1 MHFDALCLACMVDE
15 LNARLCPGRVQQ
27 VVQTGARSLGLE
39 IFGHGARH
47 ALVLD
52 VAADYPMVYVAEGK
66 LRRGLSGET
75 PLLLLLR
82 KYVRNA
88 GLVAVRQPIAWE
100 RLLELE
106 FASKEHGPTVLVVEV
121 IGRAANVILRR
132 ANGMILDCLVR
143 VPPAGAGARTIMP
156 GRPYMPPPSQAKLP
170 PLDDGSADYYARLAT
185 ILAAE
190 GPLWKALVAQV
201 AGVSPA
207 QAREIAWR
215 AAGATH
221 APANAASLPALVSA
235 LQALWLPTTAGE
247 WSPGCLLAAD
257 GRVTSYAPYVIHSE
271 EGAWQ
276 PQPTLSAAIAAT
288 VAARAVPAMPV
299 MDAGMA
305 APAEAAPRDEYATAR
320 AGAAAHLRTA
330 RTRVERQ
337 LAALAG
343 DLPAPGE
350 VDALRVH
357 ATWLLALQ
365 QRITPDQTVLAVG
378 SEETGDAPLAIQLDP
393 TRTPVQQAEALFKR
407 AGKLERVALFIP
419 TRRAQLQN
427 DIDYIAQHEADLAQA
442 QSQPEI
448 AAVGQ
453 ALAAAGLLPRTKAA
467 KPARAA
473 PPAGPR
479 RYVVAGCTILVGRN
493 AQQNDRLTFTVAKPD
508 DYWMH
513 VRGAP
518 GSHVLVHCPQGE
530 PSAETLAAAARLAG
544 HFSTLRGERAV
555 DVIVT
560 QRRHVTRPRAGRPG
574 QVLVRQEEVLR
585 VPATLP
591 EGVHE
596 DAE

>member
-66 LRRGLSGET
+66 LRRGVSGET

-88 GLVAVRQPIAWE
+88 GLVAVRRPIAWE

-106 FASKEHGPTVLVVEV
+106 FASKEHGPTVLVVEL

-132 ANGMILDCLVR
+132 ANGIMLDSLVR
-143 VPPAGAGARTIMP
+143 VPSAATGARAVMP
-156 GRPYMPPPSQAKLP
+156 GRPYLPPPAQAKLS

-190 GPLWKALVAQV
+190 APLWKALVAQV

-215 AAGATH
+215 ATGATH

-235 LQALWLPTTAGE
+235 LQTLWLPTMDGA

-257 GRVTSYAPYVIHSE
+257 GRVNAYAPYVIQSG

-288 VAARAVPAMPV
+288 VAARAVPAM
-299 MDAGMA
+299 DATTA
-305 APAEAAPRDEYATAR
+305 ASAAAAPRDEYATAR
-320 AGAAAHLRTA
+320 AGVAAQARAA

-337 LAALAG
+337 LAALAA

-350 VDALRVH
+350 VDALRVQ
-357 ATWLLALQ
+357 AAWLLALQ
-365 QRITPDQTVLAVG
+365 QRITPDQRVLAVG
-378 SEETGDAPLAIQLDP
+378 SEETGDAPLAIPLDS

-407 AGKLERVALFIP
+407 AGKLERAALFIP

-427 DIDYIAQHEADLAQA
+427 DLDYIAQLEADLAQA

-453 ALAAAGLLPRTKAA
+453 ALAAAGLLPHTKAA

-479 RYVVAGCTILVGRN
+479 RYVLAGCTILVGRN

-530 PSAETLAAAARLAG
+530 PSTDTLAVAARLAG

-596 DAE
+596 GAE